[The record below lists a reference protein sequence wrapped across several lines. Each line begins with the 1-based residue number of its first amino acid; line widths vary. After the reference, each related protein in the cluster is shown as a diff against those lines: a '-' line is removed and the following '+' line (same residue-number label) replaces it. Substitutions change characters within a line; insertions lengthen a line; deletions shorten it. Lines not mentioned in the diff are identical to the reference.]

1 MMSIKIKGCIL
12 FCMVLSFSLKAQEV
26 NSAVPDQQGA
36 YVFKYDDAG
45 NQIYRGYV
53 CNNCPVQG
61 KQETPPE
68 ETIASNQSGNI
79 DDKFWNEIRIYP
91 VPVKDVLTID
101 WSHEANALIDH
112 VSLYEQNTIHWKFQQ
127 QNIPN
132 LNKQI
137 QINMTNYYMGVY
149 VLTFTLKDGRTLSK
163 NITKF

>member
-1 MMSIKIKGCIL
+1 MNINIKASIL
-12 FCMVLSFSLKAQEV
+12 FCMVLGFSLKAQEV
-26 NSAVPDQQGA
+26 NVSAPDQQGA

-45 NQIYRGYV
+45 NQIHRGYV

-68 ETIASNQSGNI
+68 EGISSNEVEN
-79 DDKFWNEIRIYP
+79 DDEFWNEIRIYP
-91 VPVKDVLTID
+91 VPVKDVLTIN
-101 WSHEANALIDH
+101 WSDEANALIDH

>member
-1 MMSIKIKGCIL
+1 MMNINIKASIL
-12 FCMVLSFSLKAQEV
+12 FCMVLGFSLKAQEV
-26 NSAVPDQQGA
+26 NVSAPDQQGA

-45 NQIYRGYV
+45 NQIHRGYV

-68 ETIASNQSGNI
+68 EGISSNEVEN
-79 DDKFWNEIRIYP
+79 DDEFWNEIRIYP
-91 VPVKDVLTID
+91 VPVKDVLTIN
-101 WSHEANALIDH
+101 WSDEANALIDH

>member
-1 MMSIKIKGCIL
+1 MSIKIKGCIL
-12 FCMVLSFSLKAQEV
+12 CCMVLGISLKAQEA
-26 NSAVPDQQGA
+26 NLAIPDQQGA
-36 YVFKYDDAG
+36 YVFNYDDAG

-53 CNNCPVQG
+53 CNNCPVQW

-68 ETIASNQSGNI
+68 AGNTSNQNENN
-79 DDKFWNEIRIYP
+79 DDEFWNEIRIYP

-101 WSHEANALIDH
+101 WSDEADALIDH

-137 QINMTNYYMGVY
+137 QINMANYYMGVY

>member
-1 MMSIKIKGCIL
+1 MNIKIKGCIL
-12 FCMVLSFSLKAQEV
+12 CFMVLGFLLKAQEV
-26 NSAVPDQQGA
+26 NFAVPDQQGA
-36 YVFKYDDAG
+36 YVFKYDNAG

-53 CNNCPVQG
+53 CNNCPIQG
-61 KQETPPE
+61 KQEIPPE
-68 ETIASNQSGNI
+68 EATASNQNENN
-79 DDKFWNEIRIYP
+79 DDEFWNGIRIYP
-91 VPVKDVLTID
+91 VPVKDILTID
-101 WSHEANALIDH
+101 WSDEADALINH

-137 QINMTNYYMGVY
+137 QINMTSYYMGVY

>member
-1 MMSIKIKGCIL
+1 MSIKITASIL
-12 FCMVLSFSLKAQEV
+12 FCVVLGFSLKAQEV
-26 NSAVPDQQGA
+26 NVSAPDQQGA

-45 NQIYRGYV
+45 NQIHRGYV
-53 CNNCPVQG
+53 CNNCPVQW

-68 ETIASNQSGNI
+68 EGISSNEVEN
-79 DDKFWNEIRIYP
+79 DDEFWNEIRIYP
-91 VPVKDVLTID
+91 VPVKDVLTIN
-101 WSHEANALIDH
+101 WSDEANALIDH

-127 QNIPN
+127 QNMPN

>member
-1 MMSIKIKGCIL
+1 MSIKIKGCIL
-12 FCMVLSFSLKAQEV
+12 CCMVLGISLKAQEA
-26 NSAVPDQQGA
+26 NLAIPDQQGA
-36 YVFKYDDAG
+36 YIFNYDDAG

-53 CNNCPVQG
+53 CNNCPVQW

-68 ETIASNQSGNI
+68 AGNTSNQNENN
-79 DDKFWNEIRIYP
+79 DDEFWNEIRIYP

-101 WSHEANALIDH
+101 WSDEADALIDH

-137 QINMTNYYMGVY
+137 QINMANYYMGVY

>member
-1 MMSIKIKGCIL
+1 MMNINIKASIL
-12 FCMVLSFSLKAQEV
+12 FCMVLGFSLKAQEV
-26 NSAVPDQQGA
+26 NVSAPDQQGA

-45 NQIYRGYV
+45 NQIHRGYV

-68 ETIASNQSGNI
+68 EGSSSNEVEN
-79 DDKFWNEIRIYP
+79 DDEFWNEIRIYP
-91 VPVKDVLTID
+91 VPVKDVLTIN
-101 WSHEANALIDH
+101 WSDEANALIDH

>member
-1 MMSIKIKGCIL
+1 MMNINIKASIL
-12 FCMVLSFSLKAQEV
+12 FCMVLGFSLKAQEV
-26 NSAVPDQQGA
+26 NVSAPDQQGA

-45 NQIYRGYV
+45 NQIHRGYV

-68 ETIASNQSGNI
+68 EGSSSNEVEN
-79 DDKFWNEIRIYP
+79 DDEFWNEIRIYP

-101 WSHEANALIDH
+101 WSDEADALINH

>member
-12 FCMVLSFSLKAQEV
+12 CCMVLGISLKAQEA
-26 NSAVPDQQGA
+26 NLAIPDQQGA
-36 YVFKYDDAG
+36 YIFNYDDAG

-53 CNNCPVQG
+53 CNNCPVQW

-68 ETIASNQSGNI
+68 AGNTSNQNENN
-79 DDKFWNEIRIYP
+79 DDEFWNEIRIYP

-101 WSHEANALIDH
+101 WSDEADALIDH

-137 QINMTNYYMGVY
+137 QINMANYYMGVY

>member
-1 MMSIKIKGCIL
+1 MMSIKIKASIL
-12 FCMVLSFSLKAQEV
+12 FCVVLGFSLKAQEV
-26 NSAVPDQQGA
+26 NVSAPDQQGA

-45 NQIYRGYV
+45 NQIHRGYV

-68 ETIASNQSGNI
+68 EGISSNEVEN
-79 DDKFWNEIRIYP
+79 DDEFWNEIRIYP

-101 WSHEANALIDH
+101 WSDEADALINH

>member
-1 MMSIKIKGCIL
+1 MSIKITASIL
-12 FCMVLSFSLKAQEV
+12 FCVVLGFSLKAQEV
-26 NSAVPDQQGA
+26 NVSAPDQQGA

-45 NQIYRGYV
+45 NQIHRGYV

-68 ETIASNQSGNI
+68 EGSSSNEVEN
-79 DDKFWNEIRIYP
+79 DDEFWNEIRIYP
-91 VPVKDVLTID
+91 VPVKDVLTIN
-101 WSHEANALIDH
+101 WSDEANALIDH

>member
-1 MMSIKIKGCIL
+1 MMSIKITASIL
-12 FCMVLSFSLKAQEV
+12 FCVVLGFSLKAQEV
-26 NSAVPDQQGA
+26 NVSAPDQQGA

-45 NQIYRGYV
+45 NQIHRGYV

-68 ETIASNQSGNI
+68 EGISSNEVEN
-79 DDKFWNEIRIYP
+79 DDEFWNEIRIYP
-91 VPVKDVLTID
+91 VPVKDVLTIN
-101 WSHEANALIDH
+101 WSDEANALIDH

>member
-1 MMSIKIKGCIL
+1 MNINIKASIL
-12 FCMVLSFSLKAQEV
+12 FCMVLGFSLKAQEV
-26 NSAVPDQQGA
+26 NVSAPDQQGA

-45 NQIYRGYV
+45 NQIHRGYV

-68 ETIASNQSGNI
+68 EGSSSNEVEN
-79 DDKFWNEIRIYP
+79 DDEFWNEIRIYP
-91 VPVKDVLTID
+91 VPVKDVLTIN
-101 WSHEANALIDH
+101 WSDEANALIDH

>member
-1 MMSIKIKGCIL
+1 MNINIKASIL
-12 FCMVLSFSLKAQEV
+12 FCMVLGFSLKAQEV
-26 NSAVPDQQGA
+26 NVSAPDQQGA

-45 NQIYRGYV
+45 NQIHRGYV

-68 ETIASNQSGNI
+68 EGSSSNEVEN
-79 DDKFWNEIRIYP
+79 DDEFWNEIRIYP
-91 VPVKDVLTID
+91 VPVKDVLTIN
-101 WSHEANALIDH
+101 WSDEANALIDH

-149 VLTFTLKDGRTLSK
+149 VLIFTLKDGRTLSK

>member
-1 MMSIKIKGCIL
+1 MNINIKASIL
-12 FCMVLSFSLKAQEV
+12 FCMVLGFSLKAQEV
-26 NSAVPDQQGA
+26 NVSAPDQQGA

-45 NQIYRGYV
+45 NQIHRGYV

-68 ETIASNQSGNI
+68 EGSSSNEVEN
-79 DDKFWNEIRIYP
+79 DDEFWNEIRIYP
-91 VPVKDVLTID
+91 VPVKDVLTIN
-101 WSHEANALIDH
+101 WSDEANAPIDH

>member
-1 MMSIKIKGCIL
+1 MSIKIKGCIL

-26 NSAVPDQQGA
+26 NVSAPDQQGA

-45 NQIYRGYV
+45 NQIHRGYV

-61 KQETPPE
+61 KQEPPPE
-68 ETIASNQSGNI
+68 AGSSSNEVEN
-79 DDKFWNEIRIYP
+79 DDEFWNEIRIYP
-91 VPVKDVLTID
+91 VPVKDVLTIN
-101 WSHEANALIDH
+101 WSDEANALIDH

>member
-1 MMSIKIKGCIL
+1 MSIKITASIL
-12 FCMVLSFSLKAQEV
+12 FCVVLGFSLKAQEV
-26 NSAVPDQQGA
+26 NVSAPDQQGA

-45 NQIYRGYV
+45 NQIHRGYV

-68 ETIASNQSGNI
+68 EGISSNEVEN
-79 DDKFWNEIRIYP
+79 DDEFWNEIRIYP
-91 VPVKDVLTID
+91 VPVKDVLTIN
-101 WSHEANALIDH
+101 WSDEANALIDH